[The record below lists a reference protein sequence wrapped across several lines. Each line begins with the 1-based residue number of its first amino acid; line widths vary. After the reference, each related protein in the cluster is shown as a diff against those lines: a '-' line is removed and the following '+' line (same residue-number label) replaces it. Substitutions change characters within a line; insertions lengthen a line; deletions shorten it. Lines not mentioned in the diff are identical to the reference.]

1 MSSPAAEVDQLK
13 RQLERL
19 WRENQQ
25 LRARASTESHSRL
38 MAEEALGQTENRLQ
52 LALDAAQLALWE
64 WDIAAQT
71 VFTSARFGEM
81 VDDIASDQQWRG
93 ADLLRKLQLH
103 NTPSVKQVLV
113 RVLKGQDPR
122 LEFEFAM
129 HTSRGQVWLECV
141 GEVTERDAGG
151 RALRMVGV
159 NRDITR
165 RREAQQQ
172 LEQARVQAEQAR
184 LQAEAANAAKDE
196 FLANISHEIRTPL
209 NGVIGMNNLLAQTS
223 LSAEQRQFVDLL
235 GSSGRALLDLV
246 NDVLDYSRIEAGKL
260 IMEQVRFPLSRWL
273 WEVVTPQRIAAQ
285 EKGLALNYSADPDL
299 PPDAVGDPG
308 RLRQVV
314 TNLLNNAIK
323 FTSRGQIEV
332 SMRLER
338 EDGQRFWIALAV
350 SDSGIGIEA
359 DKQRSIF
366 DAFVQ
371 ADTSTSRRYGGSG
384 LGLSICA
391 KLVQMMGGTIDLQS
405 TPGQGSRFVAHVPLG
420 HALEGTPIT
429 QLGLAGLEPV
439 PAAPTRRGS
448 AGRALVVDD
457 HAVNQ
462 LLASKL
468 LQSLG
473 FEVSV
478 AADGLQ
484 AVEQATLQ
492 AFDLILMDIQMPQLN
507 GLQAT
512 AELRARERAQQRQP
526 VPIIALTANA
536 SDADRRQALASG
548 MNGYLSKPLTPEALQ
563 SALQS
568 VLNPAAP
575 TAADPPIADRAR
587 LLTRLGGDEAALHE
601 MAQAFCVDLRQRMTQ
616 TFQALKDA
624 DWTQVTRHT
633 HALKGALLTMTAE
646 PAAAHAKALEAAVQA
661 QDAAQATLAF
671 NALSKAAKEV
681 FNQVKDW

>member
-1 MSSPAAEVDQLK
+1 MSQAAEVDQLK

-19 WRENQQ
+19 WRENEQ
-25 LRARASTESHSRL
+25 LRARASTDSHSRL
-38 MAEEALGQTENRLQ
+38 MAEEALGETESRLQ

-71 VFTSARFGEM
+71 VFTSARLGEM
-81 VDDIASDQQWRG
+81 IDDVASDQQWRS
-93 ADLLRKLQLH
+93 AELLHKLQLR
-103 NTPSVKQVLV
+103 NTPSLQQALV
-113 RVLKGQDPR
+113 RALKGQDPR

-129 HTSRGQVWLECV
+129 HSSRGELWLECI
-141 GEVTERDAGG
+141 GTVTERDAAG

-159 NRDITR
+159 SRDITR

-184 LQAEAANAAKDE
+184 RQAEAANAAKDE

-223 LSAEQRQFVDLL
+223 LSAEQRQYVDLL
-235 GSSGRALLDLV
+235 GSSGRSLLDLV

-260 IMEQVRFPLSRWL
+260 ILEQVRFPLSRWL

-285 EKGLALNYSADPDL
+285 EKGLALNFSADPDL
-299 PPDAVGDPG
+299 PPQAVGDPG
-308 RLRQVV
+308 RLRQVL
-314 TNLLNNAIK
+314 TNLVNNAIK
-323 FTSRGQIEV
+323 FTSQGQIEV
-332 SMRLER
+332 GMRLQR
-338 EDGQRFWIALAV
+338 EDGQQFWIALEV

-371 ADTSTSRRYGGSG
+371 ADSSTSRRYGGSG
-384 LGLSICA
+384 LGLSICS
-391 KLVQMMGGTIDLQS
+391 KLVHMMGGSIDLQS
-405 TPGQGSRFVAHVPLG
+405 TPGQGSRFVVHVPLG
-420 HALEGTPIT
+420 HAQEGMPIT

-439 PAAPTRRGS
+439 PAAPSPRVA

-462 LLASKL
+462 LLAGKL
-468 LQSLG
+468 LQGLG

-484 AVEQATLQ
+484 ALEQASQHT
-492 AFDLILMDIQMPQLN
+492 FDVILMDIQMPQLS

-512 AELRARERAQQRQP
+512 LELRAWERAQQRKP

-536 SDADRRQALASG
+536 SDADRREALASG

-568 VLNPAAP
+568 VLNGATPAAATVP
-575 TAADPPIADRAR
+575 VTDRNR
-587 LLTRLGGDEAALHE
+587 LLMRLSGDEAALHE
-601 MAQAFCVDLRQRMTQ
+601 MAQAFCTDLRQRMTQ

-624 DWTQVTRHT
+624 NWPRVGQHA

-646 PAAAHAKALEAAVQA
+646 PAAVHAKALEAAA
-661 QDAAQATLAF
+661 LNQDATEATRAF
-671 NALSKAAKEV
+671 NALSTASKEV
-681 FNQVKDW
+681 FNQVRNW